1 MGCTPSAFFCSH
13 SGCRRGGRTQRSRES
28 WRTVQAPNLS
38 RGWRVGSAADFLQ
51 LTPEE
56 AAFVETKLA
65 LSESLRKRR
74 TAQKISQTAL
84 AKRLKSSQSRVAK
97 MEAADATV
105 SIDLLLRGLFALGA
119 KPRDVATAIQRRRP
133 VAA

>member
-1 MGCTPSAFFCSH
+1 MKSTKRARLEAH
-13 SGCRRGGRTQRSRES
+13 
-28 WRTVQAPNLS
+28 
-38 RGWRVGSAADFLQ
+38 GWRVGSAAEFLE

-65 LSESLRKRR
+65 LSKSVRERR
-74 TAQKISQTAL
+74 TAQNVSQTVL

-105 SIDLLLRGLFALGA
+105 SIDLLLRALFALGA
-119 KPRDVATAIQRRRP
+119 RPKDIATAIQKKAT